1 MSAYKSDLH
10 IRANE
15 SGRRAEL
22 AAGLVSEGQGVV
34 VIEETL
40 ALRPNGGELLCEVI
54 SRPSL
59 DVATYRAAVENAKA
73 LLASSSLAA
82 ATSSKKLSWLVV
94 EDYGTGTLELW
105 HAS

>member
-1 MSAYKSDLH
+1 MSAYKNDLH

-15 SGRRAEL
+15 SGRRAQL
-22 AAGLVSEGQGVV
+22 AAELVLSGHGVV
-34 VIEETL
+34 VIEDAL
-40 ALRPNGGELLCEVI
+40 ALRPNDGELLCEVI
-54 SRPSL
+54 SRSSL
-59 DVATYRAAVENAKA
+59 DVASYKAVVENAKA

-82 ATSSKKLSWLVV
+82 VTSSKKLSWLVV

>member
-1 MSAYKSDLH
+1 MSAYKNDLH

-15 SGRRAEL
+15 SRRRAQL
-22 AAGLVSEGQGVV
+22 AAELVSTGRGVV

-40 ALRPNGGELLCEVI
+40 ALRPNNGELLCEVI
-54 SRPSL
+54 SYRSL
-59 DVATYRAAVENAKA
+59 EVASCKAVVEDAKA
-73 LLASSSLAA
+73 LLASSSVVA

-94 EDYGTGTLELW
+94 DDYGTGTLELW